1 MKRKYREA
9 MRAADA
15 LKHYDDAAIRRTL
28 FPRAPTEPATV
39 EPWRPMMTEQERRQH
54 EQYVLDNNLP
64 F

>member
-15 LKHYDDAAIRRTL
+15 LRHYDERLTR
-28 FPRAPTEPATV
+28 FPPMPPSPMG
-39 EPWRPMMTEQERRQH
+39 EPWRPVMTEQQKHEL
-54 EQYVLDNNLP
+54 EQYIKDNDLP

>member
-15 LKHYDDAAIRRTL
+15 LRHYDDAAVRRTL
-28 FPRAPTEPATV
+28 WPRKEPEPMGESWSPT
-39 EPWRPMMTEQERRQH
+39 MTEQERAEH
-54 EQYVLDNNLP
+54 EQYVKDNDLP